1 MVNPNTEI
9 MQASI
14 NSNRKNTR
22 PESSKQTKLIKR
34 FYSQFLEAMARKTDS
49 EKRIRLYGNDPF
61 K

>member
-1 MVNPNTEI
+1 
-9 MQASI
+9 MQTSI
-14 NSNRKNTR
+14 SSNRKNTKA
-22 PESSKQTKLIKR
+22 ESSKQTKLIRR